1 MLLPCQYCPGTDN
14 VVQEGLALWATN
26 KNTFIVVMRFVV
38 FFFFCFGHVCGLS
51 VYLYLWSNNNIVGRP
66 VPSFGP
72 NHLLLLLWLSNKNAT
87 IVITTHNNGKF
98 TTST

>member
-38 FFFFCFGHVCGLS
+38 CFFFLFWSCMWFVS
-51 VYLYLWSNNNIVGRP
+51 VF
-66 VPSFGP
+66 VPLVEQQHCWAS
-72 NHLLLLLWLSNKNAT
+72 
-87 IVITTHNNGKF
+87 
-98 TTST
+98 STLVWAESLVVVVVAIK